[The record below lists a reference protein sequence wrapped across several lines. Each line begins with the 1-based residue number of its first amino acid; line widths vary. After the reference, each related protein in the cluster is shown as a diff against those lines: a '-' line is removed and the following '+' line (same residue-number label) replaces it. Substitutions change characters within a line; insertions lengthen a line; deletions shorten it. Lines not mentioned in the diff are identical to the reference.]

1 MDEKNKKTAA
11 ELRKLSLDQLRQQE
25 QQLRKQLLETR
36 FDKAV
41 GRLLDLSS
49 PKRLRKQLARVLTC
63 LNSVSDQQIAQE
75 V

>member
-11 ELRKLSLDQLRQQE
+11 DLRKLSWDQLRQEE
-25 QQLRKQLLETR
+25 QQLRKQLLEAR

-49 PKRLRKQLARVLTC
+49 PKCLRKQLARVLTC
-63 LNSVSDQQIAQE
+63 VNSVSDQQAAKE